1 MDTESERCWWTASH
15 PGQGNRSPTCG
26 TIGPWHR
33 LANPTS
39 MAANLTRVRP
49 CPLPERQETVFVEYA
64 VDVDLPEKLVA
75 ELLFSHAAE
84 MEGMGEAA
92 YRQGEELRG
101 RVGPGGL
108 LAKEV
113 VIAIGKPFMSRRGAV
128 LPVRWRATGAEALFP
143 SLEGELSIESAEDG
157 ATNLHLRATYR
168 PPLGAVGSLMDRL
181 VLARLARSTAANWV
195 DGIADWLLDVSA
207 EREDYLHQGAGTDD

>member
-1 MDTESERCWWTASH
+1 MWD
-15 PGQGNRSPTCG
+15 
-26 TIGPWHR
+26 HR
-33 LANPTS
+33 LLDPTGAVSS
-39 MAANLTRVRP
+39 MAATKTQVHPHPIRR
-49 CPLPERQETVFVEYA
+49 RDRAVFVEYA
-64 VDVDLPEKLVA
+64 VDVALPEKLVA
-75 ELLFSHAAE
+75 ELLFTHAAE
-84 MEGMGEAA
+84 MAGMGEAA

-143 SLEGELSIESAEDG
+143 SLDGELGIESADG
-157 ATNLHLRATYR
+157 DATRLHLRATYQ
-168 PPLGAVGSLMDRL
+168 PPLGAIGSLMDRL

-195 DGIADWLLDVSA
+195 DSISEWLVEASA
-207 EREDYLHQGAGTDD
+207 EREHYLHQGAGTDH

>member
-1 MDTESERCWWTASH
+1 M
-15 PGQGNRSPTCG
+15 
-26 TIGPWHR
+26 
-33 LANPTS
+33 
-39 MAANLTRVRP
+39 
-49 CPLPERQETVFVEYA
+49 FVDYA
-64 VDVDLPEKLVA
+64 VDIALPEKLVA
-75 ELLFSHAAE
+75 ELLFTHAAE

-92 YRQGEELRG
+92 YRHGEELRG

-143 SLEGELSIESAEDG
+143 SLDGELSIESGEDG
-157 ATNLHLRATYR
+157 HTSLHLRATYQ

-181 VLARLARSTAANWV
+181 VLARLARATAAHWV
-195 DGIADWLLDVSA
+195 DRIASWLTVRSA
-207 EREDYLHQGAGTDD
+207 ERENYLHQGAGADH